1 MVNKWVAQG
10 DQVGWYEAGLNL
22 NGTVTA
28 LPNDM
33 GEFTVELT
41 DDHGNVQTRALNIE
55 SPPTGFVDFS
65 DQHRT
70 SQPAR
75 GTVTSDPQHLTVIT
89 KPQKQSL
96 WPYLALAVGVGAVIL
111 YAK

>member
-1 MVNKWVAQG
+1 MVNFVAQG
-10 DQVGWYEAGLNL
+10 DQVGWYESGLNL

-33 GEFTVELT
+33 GEFTVELV
-41 DDHGNVQTRALNIE
+41 DEHGNAQTRAINIE

-65 DQHRT
+65 DQHRV
-70 SQPAR
+70 SQPPRAA
-75 GTVTSDPQHLTVIT
+75 VASDLTVIT

-96 WPYLALAVGVGAVIL
+96 WPYLAFAVGVGAVIL
-111 YAK
+111 YTK

>member
-41 DDHGNVQTRALNIE
+41 DEHGNSQTRALNIE

-70 SQPAR
+70 SQPAQ
-75 GTVTSDPQHLTVIT
+75 GTITTGPQDLTVIT